1 MSVEISNDKLFISH
15 LRKAVKYLRTD
26 EGTDLEETARVLNK
40 FADLKQ
46 GYMDL
51 AEAEHEKLVSSNRNA
66 SNVSYTTE
74 GRKYSWSDYK
84 MDAAEEAERESN

>member
-51 AEAEHEKLVSSNRNA
+51 AEAEHEKFVTQA
-66 SNVSYTTE
+66 
-74 GRKYSWSDYK
+74 RKYTWSDYK
-84 MDAAEEAERESN
+84 MDAVEEAVRLSFTSGERESN

>member
-46 GYMDL
+46 GYM
-51 AEAEHEKLVSSNRNA
+51 EYEC
-66 SNVSYTTE
+66 
-74 GRKYSWSDYK
+74 
-84 MDAAEEAERESN
+84 

>member
-51 AEAEHEKLVSSNRNA
+51 AEAEHEKFVTQA
-66 SNVSYTTE
+66 
-74 GRKYSWSDYK
+74 RKYTWSDYK
-84 MDAAEEAERESN
+84 MDAVEEAEREGKSQVAGAPVQTG